1 MEKRKIREVKIGEYL
16 TLKPEEF
23 PKENIVWVRGE
34 YNHSSKMYSLYKFS
48 DVNHER
54 FVKGDKE
61 CYVDFIF

>member
-16 TLKPEEF
+16 TLKSEEF

-34 YNHSSKMYSLYKFS
+34 YNRSLKMYSLYKFS

-54 FVKGDKE
+54 FEKGDKE